1 MRLALAQMSMVN
13 DIDRNF
19 NKSLQFLD
27 LADEHKADLVFFPEV
42 QLTPFF
48 PQYQKKD
55 VGGALNHIPSEFA
68 IDVSDPRIWTMLDR
82 CRQYGFYAS
91 PNFYVK
97 DNGRFYDMSL
107 WLAPDGSVSADAKM
121 VHIASARNFY
131 ETDYYMPSEDGFFVY
146 DTPFGKVGIV
156 ICYDRHLPES
166 IATCAAKGADLVI
179 IPAANVKTEP
189 LEMYEWDSERHFYRN
204 GKPRRRGGC
213 AGLCGRIPRCRSEW
227 ECRGQGRRFTAV
239 HCMQYRAGGGAAG
252 TAKTP
257 VPRVAPPGTV
267 SINDLALFSRIQISV
282 VGQDLFLRN
291 LRRIDLAHHFVQIAA
306 ADSVSAGDQ
315 KHLVDARGKDVEI
328 VIKIFGQGC
337 QQMVIENAAR
347 AVELVLVCQDIH
359 RIGEILRPG
368 RKVIIGYGQAG

>member
-179 IPAANVKTEP
+179 IPAANVTTEP
-189 LEMYEWDSERHFYRN
+189 LEMF
-204 GKPRRRGGC
+204 
-213 AGLCGRIPRCRSEW
+213 EW
-227 ECRGQGRRFTAV
+227 ELRVAAFQNGIFIAMANRVGVEDALVFAGESLVVDPNGNVVVKADDSQQFIVCNIELEEAQLARQRRP
-239 HCMQYRAGGGAAG
+239 YRA
-252 TAKTP
+252 
-257 VPRVAPPGTV
+257 
-267 SINDLALFSRIQISV
+267 
-282 VGQDLFLRN
+282 
-291 LRRIDLAHHFVQIAA
+291 LRRP
-306 ADSVSAGDQ
+306 
-315 KHLVDARGKDVEI
+315 
-328 VIKIFGQGC
+328 
-337 QQMVIENAAR
+337 
-347 AVELVLVCQDIH
+347 ELYQ
-359 RIGEILRPG
+359 
-368 RKVIIGYGQAG
+368 